1 MEARNHRVITR
12 STALYM
18 DVHMNTPKLARAH
31 LARILLAPTCLSL
44 AASACAD
51 MHHGDRPLAT
61 VTVRGAAI
69 EEGLALERAHASG
82 SRLALSALDLPASAE
97 TLGAAAIEARGDL
110 QVKDAVTRTT
120 GLTDS
125 SSPGNGISY
134 SARGFNGNSAIGLLE
149 NGQRLLVG
157 SGTATYPA
165 DPWGYESI
173 EVLRGPGSVVYG
185 SGTTG
190 AIINAL
196 RKAPKRETSV
206 EVLAGIGSGES
217 LRAGIGATGA
227 LGETGAFRV
236 DAYAGRSDGF
246 IDRGESRHGKI
257 LSSMRSTLAPGVTL
271 YAQLDHA
278 EQEPRR
284 YFGTPLVDG
293 RLARHLRDQN
303 YNAGDAVLRYVDDK
317 ALARLNWQVA
327 PNLEI
332 SNELAYF
339 KARREWRNIESY
351 AYDPVAN
358 LVERSDY
365 IGIRHNQEQTANRLE
380 ARLAAGA
387 NQLVAGWEASSVNFK
402 HTNNS
407 PYGGASSVASTGFEP
422 GSFKDTPDAFL
433 PNFASDTLSHAFY
446 IEDSYRVDQ
455 RLLLLAG
462 GRHDRYRVE
471 RSNLLAASG
480 NFGATLRS
488 NAVRLG
494 ATWKLAADT
503 SLYGQFSTGSDPVTS
518 ILSLNLANSRFKLT
532 DARQFEAGVKQM
544 LDGGSVEWTAAVY
557 DIKKDDI
564 ITRDPNNAAL
574 SVQGGAQSS
583 RGAEFTLS
591 AALAP
596 GWRIDA
602 NAAYTD
608 AEFDQLL
615 EAGGVSRAGKRP
627 SDVPK
632 TSANLWLNYRAAAWR
647 ASTGLRYVGERF
659 ISNANTQTLPAYT
672 TLDASIGWHLDRHV
686 TLQLNL
692 RNLTDKLYAL
702 TSYGA
707 SQYLLGDRRNAELTV
722 HWRY

>member
-1 MEARNHRVITR
+1 
-12 STALYM
+12 
-18 DVHMNTPKLARAH
+18 MNTPKLAHAH
-31 LARILLAPTCLSL
+31 LACILLAPTCLSL
-44 AASACAD
+44 AASAHAE
-51 MHHGDRPLAT
+51 MHHADQPLPT
-61 VTVRGAAI
+61 VTVRGGAVDD
-69 EEGLALERAHASG
+69 GLALDRPHASG
-82 SRLALSALDLPASAE
+82 SRLAISALDLPASAE
-97 TLGAAAIEARGDL
+97 TLNAATIEARGDL
-110 QVKDAVTRTT
+110 QVKDAVTRST

-165 DPWGYESI
+165 DPWGYDSI

-190 AIINAL
+190 AVINAL

-217 LRAGIGATGA
+217 LRAGVGATGA
-227 LGETGAFRV
+227 LGESGAFRV

-257 LSSMRSTLAPGVTL
+257 LTSMRTRLAPGLTL
-271 YAQLDHA
+271 SAQLDHA
-278 EQEPRR
+278 EQDPRR

-317 ALARLNWQVA
+317 AVARLHWQMV
-327 PNLEI
+327 PHLEV

-339 KARREWRNIESY
+339 KARRDWRNIESY

-358 LVERSDY
+358 AVERSDY

-380 ARLAAGA
+380 VRLNSGA
-387 NQLVAGWEASSVNFK
+387 NAVVAGWEVATVNFR

-407 PYGGASSVASTGFEP
+407 PYGGSSNVAPTGFDP
-422 GSFKDTPDAFL
+422 GSFWDTPDAL
-433 PNFASDTLSHAFY
+433 RPNFATDTLTHAFY
-446 IEDSYRVDQ
+446 LEDSVRVTE

-462 GRHDRYRVE
+462 ARHDRYKVE
-471 RSNLLAASG
+471 RANLLAATG
-480 NFGATLRS
+480 NFASTLHS

-494 ATWKLAADT
+494 ATWKLAPDA
-503 SLYGQFSTGSDPVTS
+503 SLYGQYSTGSDPVTS

-532 DARQFEAGVKQM
+532 GARQVEAGVKQM
-544 LDGGSVEWTAAVY
+544 LDGGRVEWTAAVY

-574 SVQGGAQSS
+574 SIQGGSQNS
-583 RGAEFTLS
+583 RGVEFTAS

-615 EAGGVSRAGKRP
+615 EAGGISRAGNRP

-632 TSANLWLNYRAAAWR
+632 ISSNLWLNYRANAWR

-672 TLDASIGWHLDRHV
+672 TFDASIGWNLNRHV
-686 TLQLNL
+686 ALQLNL
-692 RNLTDKLYAL
+692 RNLADKLYAT
-702 TSYGA
+702 TSYGS
-707 SQYLLGDRRNAELTV
+707 SQYLLGERRNAELTV